1 MAIPLGYGERID
13 HTSVNIDTDMEFDAV
28 FSTTVSFNPD
38 VVPCTALMCAKSGAV
53 NSNVHTFASKKP
65 SDTVHHLADIGDRE
79 FFHPSLDHAM
89 PREYGVMLF
98 EGFAVFVMC
107 FNTIVG
113 LIESYFEETSYC
125 DGLWVMSFSS
135 FFVRFPWCWY
145 LVYRFDYRLCEIGG
159 EVAVHMVRNFWIYP
173 FLCASHPK
181 EKMNVS
187 FLNYLFRD
195 EAYTIYKNSKY
206 TSKKN

>member
-1 MAIPLGYGERID
+1 MAIPLGYGEPMD

-98 EGFAVFVMC
+98 EGFAVFV
-107 FNTIVG
+107 
-113 LIESYFEETSYC
+113 
-125 DGLWVMSFSS
+125 
-135 FFVRFPWCWY
+135 RFPWCWY

-195 EAYTIYKNSKY
+195 EAICNSVNGCHSFFLPQ
-206 TSKKN
+206 TTFL

>member
-1 MAIPLGYGERID
+1 MFDQLFKLLGIMPIPLGSGEPVD
-13 HTSVNIDTDMEFDAV
+13 HTSVNIDADVEFDAV
-28 FSTTVSFNPD
+28 FSATVSFDPN
-38 VVPCTALMCAKSGAV
+38 VVPGAAVMSTESGAV
-53 NSNVHTFASKKP
+53 NSNVHTFASKKS

-79 FFHPSLDHAM
+79 FFHPALYHAM

-135 FFVRFPWCWY
+135 FFVRFLWCWY
-145 LVYRFDYRLCEIGG
+145 LVYRFDYRLC
-159 EVAVHMVRNFWIYP
+159 
-173 FLCASHPK
+173 
-181 EKMNVS
+181 
-187 FLNYLFRD
+187 
-195 EAYTIYKNSKY
+195 
-206 TSKKN
+206 